1 MGTIITDDDAYS
13 IPLPVATV
21 RQTDKHQEETAVH
34 YRVLAKMRK
43 PQYRYRSA
51 AQRDDHK

>member
-1 MGTIITDDDAYS
+1 DDGAYS

-21 RQTDKHQEETAVH
+21 RQTDRHREETAVH

-43 PQYRYRSA
+43 PQYRSRSEK
-51 AQRDDHK
+51 QKDDLK